1 MGLKF
6 AIEPDH
12 IPVNNYRLIIN
23 GLQPITFTS
32 IGALEKEL
40 DKVDLPDRTTAS
52 TGRTKPGE
60 TEVKVP
66 AHHTI
71 QVQQMERWFQEGKE
85 PIDPAYKKTATLVI
99 YSGTTLITKTL
110 TMVGAYVSKGTTPD
124 LEMNDDGEMAVMT
137 YTISWDDILGL
148 G

>member
-1 MGLKF
+1 MGEKF
-6 AIEPDH
+6 VIQQDH
-12 IPVNNYRLIIN
+12 IPVNKYRLTVPT
-23 GLQPITFTS
+23 LPPITFVS

-66 AHHTI
+66 AHHAVEI
-71 QVQQMERWFQEGKE
+71 AAMEAWFQEGKD
-85 PIDPAYKKTATLVI
+85 PISPTYKKVGTLTLI
-99 YSGTTLITKTL
+99 SGTRLFTKPL
-110 TMVGAYVSKGTTPD
+110 TIIGMWIYKGATPD

-137 YTISWDDILGL
+137 YTACWDDILGL

>member
-6 AIEPDH
+6 VIQPDH
-12 IPVNNYRLIIN
+12 IPVNNYQLLIT
-23 GLQPITFTS
+23 GLAPITFVS
-32 IGALEKEL
+32 IGALEKEM

-66 AHHTI
+66 AHHT
-71 QVQQMERWFQEGKE
+71 VEVAQMEAWFQEGKD
-85 PIDPAYKKTATLVI
+85 PITPTYKKTGSLTMI
-99 YSGTTLITKTL
+99 SGSRLINKQLTLI
-110 TMVGAYVSKGTTPD
+110 GAWVYKGGTPD

-137 YTISWDDILGL
+137 YTLCWDDILGL

>member
-6 AIEPDH
+6 AIQPDH

-23 GLQPITFTS
+23 GLQPITFVS
-32 IGALEKEL
+32 IGALEKEM

-66 AHHTI
+66 AHHQI
-71 QVQQMERWFQEGKE
+71 EVQQLESWFVEGKD
-85 PIDPAYKKTATLVI
+85 PISPTYKKTGTLTM
-99 YSGTTLITKTL
+99 YSGTRLTTSVMTLI
-110 TMVGAYVSKGTTPD
+110 GAWISKGATPD
-124 LEMNDDGEMAVMT
+124 LEMNDDGEMAVLT
-137 YTISWDDILGL
+137 YTLCWDDILGL

>member
-6 AIEPDH
+6 AIQPDH

-23 GLQPITFTS
+23 GLAPITFVS

-40 DKVDLPDRTTAS
+40 DTVDLPDRTTAS

-66 AHHTI
+66 AHHLVE
-71 QVQQMERWFQEGKE
+71 VQQMETWFTEGKD
-85 PIDPAYKKTATLVI
+85 PISPTYKKV
-99 YSGTTLITKTL
+99 GTL
-110 TMVGAYVSKGTTPD
+110 TMTSGTRLVNKVLTLIGAYVSKGGTPD

-137 YTISWDDILGL
+137 YSLKWDDILGL